1 MPKKLDP
8 PEPVELA
15 TIEAPAAIELS
26 SQRFVTPSVLDM
38 FDRLAPVMANSR
50 MMGVMQP
57 AQAYAIML
65 KGYEIGLSVTA
76 SFEFVQS
83 IAGKPPQLS
92 PRGAM
97 ALLHSSP
104 LMEPVIIK
112 RLTDDDGKFIGY
124 ECTMTRKTGFTHTS
138 RFTMEDAQRAGLIK
152 AGGGWETYPEN
163 MCMWRAIGFAADVV
177 APDITAG
184 MTAILKMPEQ
194 FGMAIGNSGEIIDV
208 RSAPVQ
214 SGPTLND
221 LLAKYSP
228 EQIMTA
234 NNGQIP
240 QTAEEINAVMSKL
253 SEVSQ

>member
-1 MPKKLDP
+1 MPKKLEP
-8 PEPVELA
+8 PEPTTEL
-15 TIEAPAAIELS
+15 TVIEAPAAIELS

-65 KGYEIGLSVTA
+65 KGYEIGLSITA

-83 IAGKPPQLS
+83 VAGKPPQLS

-112 RLTDDDGKFIGY
+112 RLTDDKGAFIGY
-124 ECTMTRKTGFTHTS
+124 QCTMTRKTGFTHTS
-138 RFTMEDAQRAGLIK
+138 RFTMADAATAGLIK
-152 AGGGWETYPEN
+152 EGGAWMSYPEN
-163 MCMWRAIGFAADVV
+163 MCMYRAIGFCADVV

-184 MTAILKMPEQ
+184 MTAIMKMPEAY
-194 FGMAIGNSGEIIDV
+194 GVAINDGGEIIDV
-208 RSAPVQ
+208 RTIPT
-214 SGPTLND
+214 GPTLND
-221 LLAKYSP
+221 LLAKYP
-228 EQIMTA
+228 PDAIMAA
-234 NNGQIP
+234 NDGRIP
-240 QTAEEINAVMSKL
+240 QTAEEINAVISKL
-253 SEVSQ
+253 SEVTQ

>member
-8 PEPVELA
+8 PEPTTELA
-15 TIEAPAAIELS
+15 TIETPTAIELS

-38 FDRLAPVMANSR
+38 FDRIAPMMARSR
-50 MMGVMQP
+50 MMGVLQP
-57 AQAYAIML
+57 EQAYAIML
-65 KGYEIGLSVTA
+65 KGFEIGLSITA

-83 IAGKPPQLS
+83 VAGKSPQLS

-112 RLTDDDGKFIGY
+112 RLTDDKGTFIGY

-138 RFTMEDAQRAGLIK
+138 RFTLADAATAGLIK
-152 AGGGWETYPEN
+152 DGGGWVTYPEN
-163 MCMWRAIGFAADVV
+163 MCMWRAIGFCADVV

-184 MTAILKMPEQ
+184 MTAILKMPEA

-208 RSAPVQ
+208 RSTPVQ

-221 LLAKYSP
+221 LLAKYEP
-228 EQIMTA
+228 AAIMAA
-234 NNGQIP
+234 NDGRIP
-240 QTAEEINAVMSKL
+240 QTAEEISAVMNKL
-253 SEVSQ
+253 SEVN